1 MTKSGPKNGEYLI
14 AFKSSNIP
22 FIPLIIVKFHHVV
35 DVFFSLFRFVSLH
48 FTSQ

>member
-22 FIPLIIVKFHHVV
+22 FIPLIINYEII
-35 DVFFSLFRFVSLH
+35 
-48 FTSQ
+48 